1 MVRYCLIG
9 IIFILGIA
17 FALLNP
23 EWVAVD
29 LYFHTYHFPL
39 SLLLVIVFGLGLVFG
54 FLSAVFR
61 VKKSKTKIIEK
72 YLQNN

>member
-1 MVRYCLIG
+1 MIRYGLIG
-9 IIFILGIA
+9 IIFILGII

-39 SLLLVIVFGLGLVFG
+39 SLLIVIVFGIGLILG
-54 FLSAVFR
+54 FLSCIFR
-61 VKKSKTKIIEK
+61 VKKSKNKTPEK
-72 YLQNN
+72 HSQNN

>member
-1 MVRYCLIG
+1 MIRYCLIG
-9 IIFILGIA
+9 TIFILGIV

-39 SLLLVIVFGLGLVFG
+39 SLLLVIVFGLGLILG
-54 FLSAVFR
+54 FLSCVFR
-61 VKKSKTKIIEK
+61 IKKSKTKVLEK
-72 YLQNN
+72 YPHNN